1 MPASVSVTGS
11 ARFGHCADTTPQ
23 SMISHT
29 QALFSKIAA
38 WATVALGFCLPI
50 STAASNGLLLLC
62 LLAWLGAGQWSLR
75 WQTFISHPVAH
86 AACLLW
92 GLMALSLLYTQATYL
107 DAWQMLFSYKEL
119 LYIPVFAWVFR
130 DPLWQRRGL
139 DALLLALLL
148 TLVLSYVNAFS
159 DLQIGTGT
167 LDNPVVFK
175 KSYITQGVLLTI
187 LAMLLLWYRIQY
199 PNWRW
204 FIAGLIIFSLYNV
217 LFLNQGR
224 SAYLMVFALLLWLGF
239 LYLNWR
245 GLLLGVLMTGLLI
258 SSAYYVSDSTQQ
270 RLTAAWENVSSYRLS
285 QPANSSVGYRLEFYY
300 HSVLLIKLHPWLG
313 TGAGGFSQAYK
324 NNTANQGLIAS
335 GNPHNDFLMI
345 AVQWGLLG
353 LAAFLWW
360 LSLLWSRSRF
370 LGDFQQP
377 AQGLLLIMCVGGLFN
392 SFWLDFT
399 EGHVFAYLIG
409 LFYARVGL
417 ESPACPP
424 GTPAVSPHPI

>member
-1 MPASVSVTGS
+1 M
-11 ARFGHCADTTPQ
+11 Q
-23 SMISHT
+23 EM
-29 QALFSKIAA
+29 FSKVAA

-62 LLAWLGAGQWSLR
+62 LLAWLGAGQWSVR
-75 WQTFISHPVAH
+75 WQAFITHPVARS
-86 AACLLW
+86 ACLLW
-92 GLMALSLLYTQATYL
+92 GLMALSLVYTQATYL
-107 DAWQMLFSYKEL
+107 DAWQMLVSYKEL
-119 LYIPVFAWVFR
+119 LYIPLFIWVFR
-130 DPLWQRRGL
+130 DPVWQQRGL

-159 DLQIGTGT
+159 DLQIGTGSF
-167 LDNPVVFK
+167 DNPVVFK
-175 KSYITQGVLLTI
+175 KSYITQGTLLTL
-187 LAMLLLWYRIQY
+187 LAVLLLWYRTQDTS
-199 PNWRW
+199 WQW
-204 FIAGLIIFSLYNV
+204 LIALLIGLSLYNV

-224 SAYLMVFALLLWLGF
+224 SAYLMVFALLLWWGF
-239 LYLNWR
+239 LSLNWR
-245 GLLLGVLMTGLLI
+245 GLLLGVLVTGLLMG
-258 SSAYYVSDSTQQ
+258 SAYYASDSTQQ
-270 RLTAAWENVSSYRLS
+270 RLTAAWENISSYRLT

-300 HSVLLIKLHPWLG
+300 HSALLIKEHPWLG
-313 TGAGGFSQAYK
+313 TGAGGFSRAYQ
-324 NNTANQGLIAS
+324 NNTANQGLIVS

-353 LAAFLWW
+353 LAAFLLW
-360 LSLLWSRSRF
+360 LTLLWSRSHF
-370 LGDFQQP
+370 LGCFQQP

-417 ESPACPP
+417 ESPVCPP